1 MQSNRIQCSRASGN
15 NFVHVCSSAE
25 FYSKQ
30 IRWCIET
37 VSEFWSRLPKDSRLF
52 PEEIP
57 SSVKFCLSWIL
68 GTDVTELK
76 SQTIYSWLCRNLGG
90 FRYRVVDKL
99 KGISVEH
106 LTHPSSIHVLLA
118 PPPVKYTFNM
128 PRGRYDFSIRHY
140 TESERDAI
148 ASLWFMPF
156 VVISRPDGK
165 PRKVHSFTRAAKVA
179 AGVTDSDFWYLL

>member
-1 MQSNRIQCSRASGN
+1 MQSNRIHCSRASGN
-15 NFVHVCSSAE
+15 SFVHVCSSAE

-37 VSEFWSRLPKDSRLF
+37 VSEFWSSLPKDSRLF

-57 SSVKFCLSWIL
+57 REIRFCLSWIL
-68 GTDVTELK
+68 GTDVTEVK
-76 SQTIYSWLCRNLGG
+76 SHTIYSWMCRHLG
-90 FRYRVVDKL
+90 FHQSAEDKL
-99 KGISVEH
+99 KGVSVES

-118 PPPVKYTFNM
+118 PPPVKYTFRM
-128 PRGRYDFSIRHY
+128 PGGRYDFSIRHY

-156 VVISRPDGK
+156 VVISRPTGHIREV
-165 PRKVHSFTRAAKVA
+165 PSSVHSTEEVAEAAA
-179 AGVTDSDFWYLL
+179 SDC